1 MVYKYR
7 SPYRP
12 LPMNYLPGDIK
23 FLYGHSDIG
32 AWTPRTVY
40 AFDKPIPENQV
51 KQWDLEKEE
60 NDGI

>member
-1 MVYKYR
+1 
-7 SPYRP
+7 
-12 LPMNYLPGDIK
+12 MNYLPGDIK